1 MEVPAVMYCNADIF
15 YITMLNKAY
24 HGLLHFPFLG
34 RNYEVYLDGLPVTL
48 MNFLKT
54 LEEHPSETKPKVS
67 VLINCGFIEPEQ
79 NDVAV
84 KMLQYFCNK
93 QGYPFGSALRIGSGE
108 AILNTP
114 LKIFAIR
121 KIKQLAASV
130 AKGKNKKLKATMPLP
145 KKLFIKASTSYW
157 ENYGKKNGITPEQM
171 ATMDIEKEPF

>member
-1 MEVPAVMYCNADIF
+1 MMYCNADIF

-93 QGYPFGSALRIGSGE
+93 QGYPFGSTLRIGSGE

-171 ATMDIEKEPF
+171 ATMDIEKEPI